1 MPLPGSNRATPDSR
15 EERSP
20 QSKQVARQILPR
32 LQAKQEPLLKYQRD
46 RRGRAK
52 PAQSPLE
59 WSGFLP
65 SFASVSYS
73 FFSIDVSLQKHDR
86 SPDWKSSFKIIDRC
100 DNRLRTSSFQ
110 TITSLK
116 RLNQIT

>member
-15 EERSP
+15 EERST

-65 SFASVSYS
+65 LFASVSYS
-73 FFSIDVSLQKHDR
+73 FFSIDISLQKHDR
-86 SPDWKSSFKIIDRC
+86 CARLEILIQ
-100 DNRLRTSSFQ
+100 DN
-110 TITSLK
+110 
-116 RLNQIT
+116 